1 MWRRRWIGKMTA
13 GGSIDQKLETFLR
26 EVEAADD
33 EMEALCDELS
43 CLLVSAYRLRVWLAP
58 MDRHAPA
65 LVSAATTA
73 GMRSRLL
80 GSARCLRARLAPMDR
95 CAPAPASAATTA
107 GLRGRLQDLTAG
119 VLVLRRQISAERR
132 GDAARYYLAVV
143 GEATTEEQLDRLV
156 AAGHDVP
163 D

>member
-80 GSARCLRARLAPMDR
+80 GSAAAFARGWRPWTAAPR
-95 CAPAPASAATTA
+95 PASAATTA

-132 GDAARYYLAVV
+132 GDAARYYLAVD
-143 GEATTEEQLDRLV
+143 GEATTEKQLDRLV

>member
-1 MWRRRWIGKMTA
+1 MTA

-80 GSARCLRARLAPMDR
+80 GSARCLWRA
-95 CAPAPASAATTA
+95 A
-107 GLRGRLQDLTAG
+107 GAHGPRSDLTTM
-119 VLVLRRQISAERR
+119 E
-132 GDAARYYLAVV
+132 
-143 GEATTEEQLDRLV
+143 TMTEYEKKKEC
-156 AAGHDVP
+156 
-163 D
+163 